1 MPNDVIPKDLM
12 NNVMGKIYD
21 VIVNGDGTVVP
32 KSQDNFFAWSTP
44 GVPFEESDFDFLTQ
58 GLTGVYKPKMVKNAD
73 GTETTEVLT
82 DEQRENAIAT
92 DTNQMYQIAES
103 FARYVDVIPDA
114 SGIDDTNVRMNVK
127 NDEGT
132 LSDVYEETLQFS
144 QVANT
149 ELSAADKKK
158 IEKYRELLQVE
169 RERENLVT
177 GEMEKVLED
186 TPLVKAYISKMQ
198 AYEDACL
205 QYNAARIDALAATNS
220 RAVHNFAINAPIL
233 RNKVKFAYNDWITNG
248 YKKEYEGIAAR
259 IDQMTSRDLSLL
271 KAQYVEA
278 LNKSKLAGI
287 VSGADFYYT
296 SLAPSNF
303 AKSKGWT
310 RFSFSQYDQSYYSK
324 ENKNKWNAAGGLSLG
339 LFTIGGQAGGERREL
354 NTKLDTSSFSFT
366 FEICQVPII
375 RPWLKLNFLTSK
387 TWRFAADNVD
397 LKGKYLSDGKKP
409 PHVDSMMPA
418 IPTSMLFIRNL
429 RLNFANSSDIAKEID
444 SKISGGGMVGY
455 GPFFIGG
462 SYGHESQERKRDYHR
477 DAQGIS
483 VDGLQCI
490 GFKCHL
496 LPKAPNPDP
505 SIKKWV

>member
-220 RAVHNFAINAPIL
+220 RAVHNFAINASIL

-278 LNKSKLAGI
+278 LNKSKLTGI
-287 VSGADFYYT
+287 VSGADFFYT

-429 RLNFANSSDIAKEID
+429 RLNFANSSDIGKEID